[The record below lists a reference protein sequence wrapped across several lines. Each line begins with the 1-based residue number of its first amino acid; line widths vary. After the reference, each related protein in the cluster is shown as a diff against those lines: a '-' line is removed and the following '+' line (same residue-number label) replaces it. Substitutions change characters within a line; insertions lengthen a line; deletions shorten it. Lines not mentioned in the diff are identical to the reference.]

1 MEDKSIQSKSILRH
15 SINIL
20 DKIYSRNESLNYLIP
35 LKEIETKL
43 FDYSY
48 STLEDFKADLQKIPI
63 YKNIKDYG

>member
-43 FDYSY
+43 FNYGY
-48 STLEDFKADLQKIPI
+48 NTLEDFKADLQKIPI
-63 YKNIKDYG
+63 YKNIEDYA